1 MEWGLSVLQKRGQ
14 LDVLK
19 RDEKLLRES
28 SEETLEDP
36 DGQIE
41 SVLPTMQEVIPTEKK
56 HRENKEISLVTAEDL
71 ECLNFLLTTDNL
83 TEEESLLHL
92 FF

>member
-41 SVLPTMQEVIPTEKK
+41 SVLPTSLEVIHTEKK
-56 HRENKEISLVTAEDL
+56 PRKNKEISLVTADDL
-71 ECLNFLLTTDNL
+71 ECLNFRFATDNL
-83 TEEESLLHL
+83 IEEESLLHL
-92 FF
+92 SC